1 MDSQRPQLELLAH
14 AGRLLLENDES
25 TGEIHRALTT
35 TARSLTS
42 EPCDVSVFYGG
53 LAVTLGREGPLLLPV
68 RELRFNMAVQAAVHS
83 MLDQIRHGKLDA
95 EAALAQLERGGECAR
110 AIHAGS

>member
-35 TARSLTS
+35 TARSLTN
-42 EPCDVSVFYGG
+42 EPCESAFSMVVLPYRWDKRARCYCRSENFVSTWRSRRLF
-53 LAVTLGREGPLLLPV
+53 T
-68 RELRFNMAVQAAVHS
+68 RFWTRYAMAS
-83 MLDQIRHGKLDA
+83 LTRRRL
-95 EAALAQLERGGECAR
+95 
-110 AIHAGS
+110 SPS